1 VWWDGKTCVQVDDL
15 GKQSGNDKDEQDI
28 KEPLCKLFLR
38 LSSNGGNNGGTETL
52 GRDNAKTANQT
63 TDGKVYQ
70 HRLFAVL
77 GSQVPGDDN
86 TGDDDDTGIA
96 EEARRDDQ
104 MLHVAN
110 VGNGGLSRRIYDNN
124 DGPNNAIE
132 TADLADKA
140 QSLFEKYGGQD
151 GAYDD
156 G

>member
-1 VWWDGKTCVQVDDL
+1 
-15 GKQSGNDKDEQDI
+15 
-28 KEPLCKLFLR
+28 
-38 LSSNGGNNGGTETL
+38 L

-140 QSLFEKYGGQD
+140 QSLFEEYGGQD